1 MGLSPLLHVAS
12 WYVANVIKGY
22 FSSVVRLFRQ
32 YIPVAFILLGI
43 IEFSLSMVA
52 VYLGMQLRFL
62 FNGGVQYELYPLL
75 PKALAFASVLL
86 LALVSTGL
94 YQRRFRFAIEG
105 MIVRLSIAVAATAVT
120 LALLYYLFSQLSIG
134 RGIFML
140 SLLLATMLLV
150 VSRVIFFKTL
160 DQDVMKR
167 RILVLGAGETAAQ
180 ITRHLRRQA
189 DQQGFMIVG
198 YIHVHGEHDVVDES
212 LVMRPE
218 VTLLAMAKELQ
229 ADEVVVAVGERR
241 RKGFPVHDLL
251 DCKLSGIDVVDLQ
264 GFFERETGKI
274 KLDILNPSW
283 MIFSDGF
290 NQGKGQSARKR
301 YFDIV
306 VSLALLSLAWPFMLL
321 VALAIKLE
329 GMGKGSILY
338 RQIRVGQHWRLFNVY
353 KFRSMYEDAEKD
365 GKAQWAQQN
374 DDRVT
379 RVGRFIRKTR
389 LDELPQ
395 IFNVLNG
402 DMSFV
407 GPRPERPEF
416 VTHLSEQIP
425 YYAERHRV
433 KPGIT
438 GWAQVCYPY
447 GASDKDSLEKL
458 QFDLYYIKNYS
469 LFLDLVIIL
478 QTAHSVLFNKGGR

>member
-1 MGLSPLLHVAS
+1 M
-12 WYVANVIKGY
+12 
-22 FSSVVRLFRQ
+22 VRLFRQ
-32 YIPVAFILLGI
+32 YIPVAFILLGV
-43 IEFSLSMVA
+43 IEFTLSMVA
-52 VYLGMQLRFL
+52 VYLGGELRFL
-62 FNGGVQYELYPLL
+62 SSGGAQTEFYSLL
-75 PKALAFASVLL
+75 PKASAFAAVML
-86 LALVSTGL
+86 LALVSMGL

-105 MIVRLSIAVAATAVT
+105 MIVRLGIAVAATAVT
-120 LALLYYLFSQLSIG
+120 LTLLYYLFPPFFIG
-134 RGIFML
+134 RGVFAL
-140 SLLLATMLLV
+140 SLLLAAILLV
-150 VSRVIFFKTL
+150 LARVIFIKTL
-160 DQDVMKR
+160 DQDALKR
-167 RILVLGAGETAAQ
+167 RVLVLGAGETAAQ
-180 ITRHLRRQA
+180 ITRHMRRRS
-189 DQQGFMIVG
+189 DQQGFLIVG
-198 YIHVHGEHDVVDES
+198 YTHVRGEHDVVDES

-218 VTLLAMAKELQ
+218 VTLLALAKELQ

-241 RKGFPVHDLL
+241 RKSFPVHDLL

-290 NQGKGQSARKR
+290 NQGKGRNARKR

-306 VSLALLSLAWPFMLL
+306 VSLGLLSLAWPFMLL

-329 GMGKGSILY
+329 GKGKGSILY
-338 RQIRVGQHWRLFNVY
+338 RQIRVGQHWRLFHVY
-353 KFRSMYEDAEKD
+353 KFRSMREDAEKD